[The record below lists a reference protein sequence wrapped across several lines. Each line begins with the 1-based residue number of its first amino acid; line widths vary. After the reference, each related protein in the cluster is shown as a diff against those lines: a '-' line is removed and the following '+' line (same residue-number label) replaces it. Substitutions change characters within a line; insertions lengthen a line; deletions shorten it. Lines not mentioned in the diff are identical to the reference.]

1 MTVSGSYDGGDSA
14 FYTRGERAS
23 EGTFKW
29 LAGPE
34 EGQTF
39 SAAILGQPA
48 VGYTNFFDGQP
59 LHLRN
64 DPDAILGAGN
74 THVHIPPN
82 NGVSTILAS
91 ATDGSNGTTGSWG
104 FGIHDRNMTWFSR
117 CSRIYR

>member
-1 MTVSGSYDGGDSA
+1 MN
-14 FYTRGERAS
+14 S

-64 DPDAILGAGN
+64 DPDSILLGAGN

-82 NGVSTILAS
+82 NGTSPTSGWHLQ
-91 ATDGSNGTTGSWG
+91 TDGSNGTTGSWG
-104 FGIHDRNMTWFSR
+104 FGIHDRNMTSGQDVE
-117 CSRIYR
+117 IYR